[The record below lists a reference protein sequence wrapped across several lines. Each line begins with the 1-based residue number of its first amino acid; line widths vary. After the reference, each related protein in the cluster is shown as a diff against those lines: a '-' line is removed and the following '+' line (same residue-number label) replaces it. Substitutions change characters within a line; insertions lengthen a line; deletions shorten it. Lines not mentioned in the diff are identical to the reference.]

1 MFNKS
6 QQLKQQLQQIQQSR
20 LMGRSAH
27 HPLAMGL
34 SKVMQGTSLNIS
46 DLKTNRKQASKTYS
60 LPSVGGG
67 KGK

>member
-1 MFNKS
+1 
-6 QQLKQQLQQIQQSR
+6 
-20 LMGRSAH
+20 MGRSPQN
-27 HPLAMGL
+27 PLAMGL

-60 LPSVGGG
+60 LPSGGG

>member
-20 LMGRSAH
+20 LMGRSAQN
-27 HPLAMGL
+27 PLAMGL

-60 LPSVGGG
+60 IPSGGG

>member
-20 LMGRSAH
+20 LMGRSPQK
-27 HPLAMGL
+27 PLGMGI

-46 DLKTNRKQASKTYS
+46 DQKTNRKQVSKTYAI
-60 LPSVGGG
+60 PSVGGQ
-67 KGK
+67 

>member
-20 LMGRSAH
+20 LMGRSAQK
-27 HPLAMGL
+27 PLAMGL

-46 DLKTNRKQASKTYS
+46 DLKTNRKQGSKTYS
-60 LPSVGGG
+60 LPSGGG